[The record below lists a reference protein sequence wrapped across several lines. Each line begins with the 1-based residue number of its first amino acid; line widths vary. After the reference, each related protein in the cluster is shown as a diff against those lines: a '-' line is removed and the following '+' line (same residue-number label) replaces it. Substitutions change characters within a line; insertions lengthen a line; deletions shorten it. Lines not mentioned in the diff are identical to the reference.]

1 MVQFQQSIQAV
12 TIKGNAEICNN
23 SAGYRG
29 GAIYTEGTTNDSS
42 LLNIEGGTISGNH
55 VNGSGAG
62 IFAICSRGNKHNM
75 DVIHFRWNDNK

>member
-1 MVQFQQSIQAV
+1 M
-12 TIKGNAEICNN
+12 GN
-23 SAGYRG
+23 
-29 GAIYTEGTTNDSS
+29 SS

-75 DVIHFRWNDNK
+75 DVNISGGTITNITAEQERMKKKMRSS